1 MKNTAILLVS
11 CPDQKGLNAA
21 IHDFIYRGNGNTLH
35 ADEHLDSERNLFLMR
50 VEWDLAGFTLDM
62 REFAAHFQPI
72 ADRFGMQWRV
82 ALSSHRPKIAIFV
95 SRTWQSVGRTA
106 QVEKPGQYVTTTVA
120 GEPIVA
126 VRGSDGKLRAF
137 YNVCRHHA
145 MTVMNE
151 PCGHAQHMRCPYH
164 GWTYSLE
171 GELRGMT
178 EFEGVCN
185 FDRAQNGLV
194 PVRVETWENF
204 IFVNLDPH
212 AAPLRDFLGA
222 LVGLAKPLNFGGLK
236 FVERRSYIQQCNW
249 KVYVDNFLDGGYHVP
264 HMHKGLN
271 SVLDYTNYTIENVD
285 RCCVQS
291 SPVAVDKRSEASA
304 AATRKGDRAY
314 YFWQYPN
321 FMLNW
326 YEGYLDTN
334 LVIPLGVDRCEVIF
348 DFYFGKTSEA
358 QMPYIRESMGVSER
372 VQQEDIVICDGVQR
386 GLSSRAY
393 QAGRLSVRRE
403 AGEHLFHRL
412 LAADLNDI
420 RAAAAR

>member
-1 MKNTAILLVS
+1 LVIFAYRKDAIAQIGGENCMEPTLKEILAWY
-11 CPDQKGLNAA
+11 NAA
-21 IHDFIYRGNGNTLH
+21 
-35 ADEHLDSERNLFLMR
+35 
-50 VEWDLAGFTLDM
+50 
-62 REFAAHFQPI
+62 AALPDAHTIPASWYTDPRI
-72 ADRFGMQWRV
+72 AQLELQNVF
-82 ALSSHRPKIAIFV
+82 
-95 SRTWQSVGRTA
+95 SRAWQAVGRTE
-106 QVEKPGQYVTTTVA
+106 QVEKPGQYVTASVA
-120 GEPIVA
+120 GEPVVA

-164 GWTYSLE
+164 GWTYNLE

-194 PVRVETWENF
+194 PIRVETWENF
-204 IFVNLDPH
+204 VFVNLDPH
-212 AAPLRDFLGA
+212 AASLPEFLGA
-222 LVGLAKPLNFGGLK
+222 LVDLAKPLGFGGLQ
-236 FVERRSYIQQCNW
+236 FVERRSYTLNCNW

-291 SPVAVDKRSEASA
+291 SPVAVDKSSEASA

-326 YEGYLDTN
+326 YQGYLDTN
-334 LVIPLGVDRCEVIF
+334 LVLPLGVDRCEVIF
-348 DFYFGKTSEA
+348 DFYFGDTRES

-372 VQQEDIVICDGVQR
+372 VQQEDIIICAGVQR

-393 QAGRLSVRRE
+393 QSGRLSVRRE

-412 LAADLNDI
+412 LAADLQDT
-420 RAAAAR
+420 RAAVAR

>member
-1 MKNTAILLVS
+1 MEPTLKEILAS
-11 CPDQKGLNAA
+11 YNAA
-21 IHDFIYRGNGNTLH
+21 
-35 ADEHLDSERNLFLMR
+35 
-50 VEWDLAGFTLDM
+50 
-62 REFAAHFQPI
+62 AALPDAHTIP
-72 ADRFGMQWRV
+72 ASWYTDARV
-82 ALSSHRPKIAIFV
+82 AQLELQNVF
-95 SRTWQSVGRTA
+95 SRAWQVVGRTA
-106 QVEKPGQYVTTTVA
+106 QVEKPGQFVTGSVA
-120 GEPIVA
+120 GEPVVA

-151 PCGHAQHMRCPYH
+151 PCGHAQHLRCPYH
-164 GWTYSLE
+164 GWTYNLE

-194 PVRVETWENF
+194 PIRVDNWENF
-204 IFVNLDPH
+204 VFVNLD
-212 AAPLRDFLGA
+212 ARAGSLRDFLGA
-222 LVGLAKPLNFGGLK
+222 LVGLARPLGFGGLQ
-236 FVERRSYIQQCNW
+236 FVERRSYTLNCNW

-291 SPVAVDKRSEASA
+291 SPVSVDKSSEASA

-334 LVIPLGVDRCEVIF
+334 LVLPLAVDRCEVIF
-348 DFYFGKTSEA
+348 DFYFGDTRES

-372 VQQEDIVICDGVQR
+372 VQQEDIVICAGVQR

-412 LAADLNDI
+412 LSADLQDTH
-420 RAAAAR
+420 AAVAR

>member
-1 MKNTAILLVS
+1 MEPTVKEILAS
-11 CPDQKGLNAA
+11 YNAA
-21 IHDFIYRGNGNTLH
+21 APLQDAYTIPAPWYTDAR
-35 ADEHLDSERNLFLMR
+35 
-50 VEWDLAGFTLDM
+50 
-62 REFAAHFQPI
+62 I
-72 ADRFGMQWRV
+72 AQLELQNVF
-82 ALSSHRPKIAIFV
+82 
-95 SRTWQSVGRTA
+95 SRTWQPVGRTE
-106 QVEKPGQYVTTTVA
+106 QVEKPGQYVTATVA

-164 GWTYSLE
+164 GWTYNLE

-194 PVRVETWENF
+194 PARVETWENF
-204 IFVNLDPH
+204 VFVNLDPH
-212 AAPLRDFLGA
+212 AAPLHDSLGA
-222 LVGLAKPLNFGGLK
+222 LVGLAKPLNFGELK

-291 SPVAVDKRSEASA
+291 SPVAVDKSSEASA

-348 DFYFGKTSEA
+348 DFYFGDTSEA

-412 LAADLNDI
+412 LAADLNDT

>member
-1 MKNTAILLVS
+1 MEPTLKEILAS
-11 CPDQKGLNAA
+11 YNAA
-21 IHDFIYRGNGNTLH
+21 AVLQDAYTIPAPWYTDARIAQLELH
-35 ADEHLDSERNLFLMR
+35 NVF
-50 VEWDLAGFTLDM
+50 
-62 REFAAHFQPI
+62 
-72 ADRFGMQWRV
+72 
-82 ALSSHRPKIAIFV
+82 
-95 SRTWQSVGRTA
+95 SRTWQTVGRTS
-106 QVEKPGQYVTTTVA
+106 QVEKPGQYVTATVA

-164 GWTYSLE
+164 GWTYNLE

-194 PVRVETWENF
+194 PVRVEAWENF

-212 AAPLRDFLGA
+212 AAPLHDFLGT
-222 LVGLAKPLNFGGLK
+222 LVGLAQPLNFGGLK

-291 SPVAVDKRSEASA
+291 SPVAVDKSSEASA

-334 LVIPLGVDRCEVIF
+334 LVIPLGIDRCEVIF
-348 DFYFGKTSEA
+348 DFYFGDTSEA

-412 LAADLNDI
+412 LAADLNDT

>member
-1 MKNTAILLVS
+1 MEPSLKDI
-11 CPDQKGLNAA
+11 
-21 IHDFIYRGNGNTLH
+21 
-35 ADEHLDSERNLFLMR
+35 LDSY
-50 VEWDLAGFTLDM
+50 DAAAPLAQAYTIP
-62 REFAAHFQPI
+62 AAWYTDP
-72 ADRFGMQWRV
+72 RV
-82 ALSSHRPKIAIFV
+82 AHLEL
-95 SRTWQSVGRTA
+95 QSVFSRNWQAVGRLA
-106 QVEKPGQYVTTTVA
+106 QLEKPGDYITASVA
-120 GEPIVA
+120 NEPIVV
-126 VRGSDGKLRAF
+126 VRGRDGKLRAF

-151 PCGHAQHMRCPYH
+151 PCGHAEHMRCPYH
-164 GWTYSLE
+164 GWTYNLE

-178 EFEGVCN
+178 EFEGVKN
-185 FDRAQNGLV
+185 FERADNGLV
-194 PVRVETWENF
+194 PVRVEPWENF
-204 IFVNLDPH
+204 VFVNLDPN
-212 AAPLRDFLGA
+212 AASLHDFLGS
-222 LVGLAKPLNFGGLK
+222 LVKLVKPLGFHQLK
-236 FVERRSYIQQCNW
+236 FVERRSYIQNCNW

-291 SPVAVDKRSEASA
+291 SPVSVDAKSEASA

-334 LVIPLGVDRCEVIF
+334 LVLPLGVDRCQVIF
-348 DFYFGKTSEA
+348 DFYFGDTSEA
-358 QMPYIRESMGVSER
+358 NMPYVRQSMGVSEL

-412 LAADLNDI
+412 LAADLKDS
-420 RAAAAR
+420 RAAIAR

>member
-1 MKNTAILLVS
+1 MEQSLKEILATYDDSAPLAEAYTMPAS
-11 CPDQKGLNAA
+11 W
-21 IHDFIYRGNGNTLH
+21 Y
-35 ADEHLDSERNLFLMR
+35 AD
-50 VEWDLAGFTLDM
+50 
-62 REFAAHFQPI
+62 P
-72 ADRFGMQWRV
+72 RV
-82 ALSSHRPKIAIFV
+82 AELEKQNVFVRNWQAIA
-95 SRTWQSVGRTA
+95 RTDQLAT
-106 QVEKPGQYVTTTVA
+106 PGQYVTAVIA

-126 VRGSDGKLRAF
+126 VRGSDGILRAF
-137 YNVCRHHA
+137 FNVCRHHA
-145 MTVMNE
+145 MIVMNE

-178 EFEGVCN
+178 EFEGVRN

-194 PVRVETWENF
+194 PVHVDTWENF
-204 IFVNLDPH
+204 VFVNLDPQ
-212 AAPLRDFLGA
+212 PELLEQSLGA
-222 LVGLAKPLNFGGLK
+222 LVGLARPLGFSKLK
-236 FVERRSYIQQCNW
+236 FVERRSYTLQCNW

-271 SVLDYTNYTIENVD
+271 SVLDYKNYTIENVD

-291 SPVAVDKRSEASA
+291 SPVAIDSSSEASA
-304 AATRKGDRAY
+304 AATRKGDRAF

-334 LVIPLGVDRCEVIF
+334 LVLPLGVDRCEVIF
-348 DFYFGKTSEA
+348 DFYFGDVNPSKMA
-358 QMPYIRESMGVSER
+358 YIRESIEVSER

-393 QAGRLSVRRE
+393 RAGRLSVRRE
-403 AGEHLFHRL
+403 TGEHLFHRL
-412 LAADLNDI
+412 LAADLK
-420 RAAAAR
+420 RV

>member
-1 MKNTAILLVS
+1 MEPTVKEILAS
-11 CPDQKGLNAA
+11 YNAA
-21 IHDFIYRGNGNTLH
+21 AALPDAYTIPASWYT
-35 ADEHLDSERNLFLMR
+35 DSR
-50 VEWDLAGFTLDM
+50 
-62 REFAAHFQPI
+62 I
-72 ADRFGMQWRV
+72 AQLELQNVF
-82 ALSSHRPKIAIFV
+82 

-106 QVEKPGQYVTTTVA
+106 QVEKPGQYVTATVA

-126 VRGSDGKLRAF
+126 VRGSDGILRAF

-151 PCGHAQHMRCPYH
+151 PCGQAQHMRCPYH
-164 GWTYSLE
+164 GWTYNLE

-178 EFEGVCN
+178 EFEGVSN
-185 FDRAQNGLV
+185 FDRAQNGLA
-194 PVRVETWENF
+194 PVRVEIWENF

-212 AAPLRDFLGA
+212 AAPLRDFLAA
-222 LVGLAKPLNFGGLK
+222 LVGFAKPLNFGGLK

-291 SPVAVDKRSEASA
+291 SPVAVDKSSEASA

-348 DFYFGKTSEA
+348 DFYFGDTSEA

-412 LAADLNDI
+412 LAADLNDT

>member
-1 MKNTAILLVS
+1 MQRNVRDLLDLYNPNDPLDHAWTIPS
-11 CPDQKGLNAA
+11 PWYFDPG
-21 IHDFIYRGNGNTLH
+21 IHELEQH
-35 ADEHLDSERNLFLMR
+35 S
-50 VEWDLAGFTLDM
+50 V
-62 REFAAHFQPI
+62 FA
-72 ADRFGMQWRV
+72 
-82 ALSSHRPKIAIFV
+82 K
-95 SRTWQSVGRTA
+95 TWQVVGRADQVRDKGSFFTA
-106 QVEKPGQYVTTTVA
+106 DLA
-120 GEPIVA
+120 GEPILVA
-126 VRGSDGKLRAF
+126 RGDDGQLRAF

-145 MTVMNE
+145 AAVVTGAE
-151 PCGHAQHMRCPYH
+151 GCAKQFRCPYH
-164 GWTYSLE
+164 GWTYGNDGALK
-171 GELRGMT
+171 GMV

-185 FDRAQNGLV
+185 FDRAKNGLV
-194 PVRVETWENF
+194 PVKVDTWENF
-204 IFVNLDPH
+204 VFVNLDPH
-212 AAPLRDFLGA
+212 AASLPEFLGA
-222 LVGLAKPLNFGGLK
+222 LVDLAKPLGFGGLQ
-236 FVERRSYIQQCNW
+236 FVERRSYTLNCNW

-291 SPVAVDKRSEASA
+291 SPVAVDKSSEASA

-334 LVIPLGVDRCEVIF
+334 LVLPLGVDRCEVIF
-348 DFYFGKTSEA
+348 DFYFGDTRES

-372 VQQEDIVICDGVQR
+372 VQQEDIIICAGVQR

-393 QAGRLSVRRE
+393 QSGRLSVRRE

-412 LAADLNDI
+412 LAADLQDT
-420 RAAAAR
+420 RAAVAR

>member
-1 MKNTAILLVS
+1 MEPTVKEILAS
-11 CPDQKGLNAA
+11 YNAA
-21 IHDFIYRGNGNTLH
+21 APLQDAYTIPAPWYTDAR
-35 ADEHLDSERNLFLMR
+35 
-50 VEWDLAGFTLDM
+50 
-62 REFAAHFQPI
+62 I
-72 ADRFGMQWRV
+72 AQLELQNVF
-82 ALSSHRPKIAIFV
+82 
-95 SRTWQSVGRTA
+95 SRTWQPVGRTA
-106 QVEKPGQYVTTTVA
+106 QVEKPGQYVTATVA

-164 GWTYSLE
+164 GWTYNLE

-194 PVRVETWENF
+194 PVRVETWDNF

-212 AAPLRDFLGA
+212 AAPLHDSLGA

-291 SPVAVDKRSEASA
+291 SPVAVDNGSEASA
-304 AATRKGDRAY
+304 AATRKGDRAF

-348 DFYFGKTSEA
+348 DFYFGDTSEA

-412 LAADLNDI
+412 LAADLNDT
-420 RAAAAR
+420 RAAVAR

>member
-1 MKNTAILLVS
+1 MEPTVKEILAS
-11 CPDQKGLNAA
+11 YNAA
-21 IHDFIYRGNGNTLH
+21 AALPDAYTIPAPWYTDPRIAQLELQNVF
-35 ADEHLDSERNLFLMR
+35 SRN
-50 VEWDLAGFTLDM
+50 
-62 REFAAHFQPI
+62 
-72 ADRFGMQWRV
+72 
-82 ALSSHRPKIAIFV
+82 
-95 SRTWQSVGRTA
+95 WQLVGRTE
-106 QVEKPGQYVTTTVA
+106 QVEKPGQYVTATVA

-126 VRGSDGKLRAF
+126 VRGSDGILRAF

-151 PCGHAQHMRCPYH
+151 PCGQAQHMRCPYH
-164 GWTYSLE
+164 GWTYNLE

-178 EFEGVCN
+178 EFEGVSN

-194 PVRVETWENF
+194 PVRVEIWENF
-204 IFVNLDPH
+204 IFVNLDPN
-212 AAPLRDFLGA
+212 AAALRASLGA

-236 FVERRSYIQQCNW
+236 FVERRSYVQQCNW

-291 SPVAVDKRSEASA
+291 SPVAVDKGSEASA

-334 LVIPLGVDRCEVIF
+334 LVIPLGVDRCEVMF
-348 DFYFGKTSEA
+348 DFYFGDTSEA

-403 AGEHLFHRL
+403 GGEHLFHRL
-412 LAADLNDI
+412 LAADLNDT

>member
-1 MKNTAILLVS
+1 MGPSLKDI
-11 CPDQKGLNAA
+11 
-21 IHDFIYRGNGNTLH
+21 
-35 ADEHLDSERNLFLMR
+35 LDSYDDAAPLAQAYTIPAAWYTDPRIANLEL
-50 VEWDLAGFTLDM
+50 
-62 REFAAHFQPI
+62 
-72 ADRFGMQWRV
+72 
-82 ALSSHRPKIAIFV
+82 
-95 SRTWQSVGRTA
+95 QSVFSRNWQAVGRLA
-106 QVEKPGQYVTTTVA
+106 QLEKPGDYITATVA
-120 GEPIVA
+120 NEPIVV
-126 VRGSDGKLRAF
+126 VRGRDGKLRAF

-151 PCGHAQHMRCPYH
+151 PCGHAEHMRCPYH
-164 GWTYSLE
+164 GWTYNLE

-178 EFEGVCN
+178 EFEGVKN
-185 FDRAQNGLV
+185 FERADNGLV
-194 PVRVETWENF
+194 PVRVEPWENF
-204 IFVNLDPH
+204 VFVNLDPN
-212 AAPLRDFLGA
+212 AASLHDFLGS
-222 LVGLAKPLNFGGLK
+222 LVKLAKPLGFGQLK
-236 FVERRSYIQQCNW
+236 FVERRSYIQNCNW

-291 SPVAVDKRSEASA
+291 SPVSVDAKSEASA

-334 LVIPLGVDRCEVIF
+334 LVLPLGVDRCEVIF
-348 DFYFGKTSEA
+348 DFYFGDTSEKN
-358 QMPYIRESMGVSER
+358 MPYVRESMGVSEL

-412 LAADLNDI
+412 LAADLKDS
-420 RAAAAR
+420 RAAIAR